1 MRLLP
6 RSLFGRLMLVLA
18 SGLIV
23 GQLLGTAINLQE
35 RDSVLLRA
43 SGMQPA
49 QRIADIVKLLDSLN
63 PTERNR
69 IVGIFNVPPLVVS
82 LERRPESDNAETAG
96 GPHAAMFS
104 AVLRAALGD
113 ARPLRVIMRGTS
125 AATRMG
131 GPFPMAGPMGSS
143 AMHRFAP
150 DGISFL
156 TQVRLQDGIW
166 ATFDTQLTPEAAN
179 LPWRL
184 LLTLAI
190 LLAAVLVVSY
200 VAVRWVTRPLHVL
213 ASAADELGRDINR
226 PPLPESGPVEVSRA
240 AHAFNTM
247 QARLIRLIEER
258 TRILAAMSH
267 DLKTPITRM
276 RLRAELLEDES
287 LREKFENDL
296 LEMQAMVT
304 QALDFMR
311 GLSNGEPEQPVEVM
325 ALLETLRSDNEAMGR
340 SVTIDGHVT
349 QPLRAVPQLLKRCI
363 ANLIDNAVLYGKQA
377 DLRVEETATELTL
390 RIRDHG
396 PGMPDTELEH
406 VFEPFYRLEGSRSR
420 ETGGTGLGLSIARN
434 IARAHGGDV
443 RLRNHEH
450 GGLEAILTLPWNRVQ
465 HAALERSTATL

>member
-1 MRLLP
+1 
-6 RSLFGRLMLVLA
+6 
-18 SGLIV
+18 
-23 GQLLGTAINLQE
+23 
-35 RDSVLLRA
+35 
-43 SGMQPA
+43 MQPA

-82 LERRPESDNAETAG
+82 LERRPESDNSETAG
-96 GPHAAMFS
+96 GPHAVMFS
-104 AVLRAALGD
+104 AVLLAALGD
-113 ARPLRVIMRGTS
+113 DRPVRVTMRGTPTARTP
-125 AATRMG
+125 AATGARG
-131 GPFPMAGPMGSS
+131 PMAGPMGPA

-156 TQVRLQDGIW
+156 TQVRLEDGTW
-166 ATFDTQLTPEAAN
+166 ATFDTQITPESAN

-190 LLAAVLVVSY
+190 LLAVVLVVSY

-240 AHAFNTM
+240 AHAFNNM
-247 QARLIRLIEER
+247 QARLIHFIEER

-276 RLRAELLEDES
+276 RLRTELLEDEN

-311 GLSNGEPEQPVEVM
+311 GLSNGEPEQLVDVM
-325 ALLETLRSDNEAMGR
+325 ALLETLQADNEAMGR
-340 SVTIDGHVT
+340 RVTIAGGVAK
-349 QPLRAVPQLLKRCI
+349 PLRGVPQLLKRCI

-377 DLRVEETATELTL
+377 EIHVAETPTELTL

-396 PGMPDTELEH
+396 PGMPDTELES
-406 VFEPFYRLEGSRSR
+406 VFEPFYRLEGSRNR

-443 RLRNHEH
+443 MLRNHEN
-450 GGLEAILTLPWNRVQ
+450 GGLAAVLTLPWNRNQDVPV
-465 HAALERSTATL
+465 ERYTAIL